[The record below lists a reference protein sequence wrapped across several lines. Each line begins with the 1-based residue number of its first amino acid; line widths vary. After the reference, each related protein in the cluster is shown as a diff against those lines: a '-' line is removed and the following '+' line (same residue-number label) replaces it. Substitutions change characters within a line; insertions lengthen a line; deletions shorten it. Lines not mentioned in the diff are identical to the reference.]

1 MADTIDQILAD
12 AGKWRASRPP
22 FELGQL
28 WQCDAVDTW
37 RVFSWSEYSNAAY
50 LRLEAIGGRR
60 SDAARIIR
68 IDQRDWPTAERWC
81 LVECV
86 QLVGGEVLT

>member
-1 MADTIDQILAD
+1 MADAIDQILAD

-22 FELGQL
+22 FALGQL
-28 WQCDAVDTW
+28 WQCDAVDAW
-37 RVFSWSEYSNAAY
+37 RVFSWSEYSNAVY

-81 LVECV
+81 LVERV

>member
-1 MADTIDQILAD
+1 MADAIDQILAD
-12 AGKWRASRPP
+12 AGKWRAPRPP

-60 SDAARIIR
+60 SDATQIIR

-81 LVECV
+81 PVERV
-86 QLVGGEVLT
+86 QLVGGEVLR

>member
-1 MADTIDQILAD
+1 MADAIDQILAD
-12 AGKWRASRPP
+12 AGKWRAPRPP

-28 WQCDAVDTW
+28 WQCDADTW

-81 LVECV
+81 LVERV
-86 QLVGGEVLT
+86 QLVGGEVLR